1 MYPLKALLVGCTEV
15 VLPGLRSEL
24 SNLAVVTEGEY
35 FDSRSCLTHILESP
49 SAERLIIIQA
59 STIAEATQLE
69 GLNDATSGVPIL
81 ALVDPASDPSLML
94 RAMRGGAAQVV
105 RLPIQSDDFRTA
117 MHRIAIQFG
126 HACGQCRTITVLG
139 ASEGCG
145 ASTIALNLASE
156 IGRLKNSPCILAEES
171 FSFGRLAH
179 SLNIEPLLTI
189 AELLNDAEL
198 LDLERVRSALTKV
211 EDNLQVLVGSYRSIN
226 PVKPSKA
233 DALKLLGI
241 VKQLTDVVVIDGRYT
256 YDEVAFDSI
265 AQSQQLVFVAKPTV
279 SSIQNLMT
287 LLAHFA
293 QRESLAQQFVVINQ
307 FDPETETFSVERLSE
322 IIGVPK
328 LHTVASDAKGIR
340 LADALGQTLRNATP
354 HSPAFADMTLL
365 AKAVLG
371 IPLEAK
377 PAASFMGAA
386 LDRVSHFFQ
395 LT

>member
-1 MYPLKALLVGCTEV
+1 MLFLQ
-15 VLPGLRSEL
+15 L
-24 SNLAVVTEGEY
+24 SFEHL
-35 FDSRSCLTHILESP
+35 
-49 SAERLIIIQA
+49 
-59 STIAEATQLE
+59 
-69 GLNDATSGVPIL
+69 GV
-81 ALVDPASDPSLML
+81 
-94 RAMRGGAAQVV
+94 
-105 RLPIQSDDFRTA
+105 
-117 MHRIAIQFG
+117 
-126 HACGQCRTITVLG
+126 
-139 ASEGCG
+139 
-145 ASTIALNLASE
+145 
-156 IGRLKNSPCILAEES
+156 
-171 FSFGRLAH
+171 
-179 SLNIEPLLTI
+179 EPLLTI
-189 AELLNDAEL
+189 AELLNDVEL

-256 YDEVAFDSI
+256 YHEVAFDSI
-265 AQSQQLVFVAKPTV
+265 AQSQQIVFVAKPTV

-322 IIGVPK
+322 IIGVPR

-354 HSPAFADMTLL
+354 HSPALADLTLL

-371 IPLEAK
+371 IPVEAK
-377 PAASFMGAA
+377 PAASFIGAA

>member
-15 VLPGLRSEL
+15 VLPRLRSEL
-24 SNLAVVTEGEY
+24 SNLAVVIEGEY

-49 SAERLIIIQA
+49 SAERLIVFHA
-59 STIAEATQLE
+59 STVAETTQLE

-126 HACGQCRTITVLG
+126 HARGQCRTITVLG

-156 IGRLKNSPCILAEES
+156 IGRLKNSLCILAEES

-189 AELLNDAEL
+189 AELLNDIEL

-211 EDNLQVLVGSYRSIN
+211 EDNLQVLVGSYRSIS

-265 AQSQQLVFVAKPTV
+265 AQSQQIVFVAKPTV

-322 IIGVPK
+322 IIGVPR

-354 HSPAFADMTLL
+354 HSPALADLTLL
-365 AKAVLG
+365 AKAVMG
-371 IPLEAK
+371 IPVEAK
-377 PAASFMGAA
+377 PAASFIGAA

>member
-156 IGRLKNSPCILAEES
+156 IGRLKNSSCILAEES